1 MKQPV
6 NQMFPKSLDQGTLLS
21 GTPVTRPES
30 CVPWVTVAHTG
41 V

>member
-1 MKQPV
+1 MKRPV

-21 GTPVTRPES
+21 GTPVRPES